1 VLLSAVAQDA
11 FRQVR
16 GGRLLFAELLRQPL
30 QVCTMHR
37 GKAPPKPARRRLWRT
52 IPEARRDS
60 RLSCRDIHQDGPRYQ
75 RQFGQPLTTLWSK
88 DELTCRA
95 QHLLGRQ
102 GQPFD
107 RPAVT
112 IEGLQVGPRQ
122 RQRSIQEERLVK
134 ARIMDE
140 RCAECRRAWLS
151 LGAYQIV
158 PKLSV

>member
-1 VLLSAVAQDA
+1 MLLSAVAQDA

-60 RLSCRDIHQDGPRYQ
+60 RLSCRDIHQDGPRYP

-102 GQPFD
+102 GQ
-107 RPAVT
+107 
-112 IEGLQVGPRQ
+112 
-122 RQRSIQEERLVK
+122 RSIQEERLVK

-140 RCAECRRAWLS
+140 RCAECRRARLRI
-151 LGAYQIV
+151 GAYQIG